1 VSFLL
6 DVNVLLAVCWE
17 EMETHETARSWFS
30 AHVGE
35 GWATCTLTE
44 SAFVRLSMNPKVF
57 PDPASFREALAVL
70 EALRKV
76 PGYRFLVQSAP
87 FTEADFPAKSVRGYR
102 QVVDASL
109 LALSRKHEVRL
120 VSFDKG
126 LVQLAA
132 SGGWDSSLQLL

>member
-1 VSFLL
+1 MSFLL

-17 EMETHETARSWFS
+17 ELETHEAARSWFS
-30 AHVGE
+30 AHSGE

-57 PDPASFREALAVL
+57 SDPASFREALAVL

-76 PGYRFLVQSAP
+76 PGHRFLAQNGP
-87 FTEADFPAKSVRGYR
+87 FSEADFPARSVRGYR

-109 LALSRKHEVRL
+109 LALSRKHEARL

-126 LVQLAA
+126 LRQLAA
-132 SGGWDSSLQLL
+132 SGGWETTLHLL

>member
-17 EMETHETARSWFS
+17 EMETHEPARSWFS
-30 AHVGE
+30 THSGE

-44 SAFVRLSMNPKVF
+44 TAFVRLSMNPKVF

-76 PGYRFLVQSAP
+76 PGHRFMAQSAP
-87 FTEADFPAKSVRGYR
+87 FTEADFPARSVRGHR

-109 LALSRKHEVRL
+109 LALSRKHEAQL

-126 LVQLAA
+126 LGQLAA
-132 SGGWDSSLQLL
+132 ARGWETTLQLL